1 MAIIRRS
8 GPPIGVLSETE
19 MAALRD
25 VSNHRVVGLPML
37 NRLKKL
43 LLIEQKLG
51 GWNTTQQ
58 GHIQLMFSV
67 AR

>member
-1 MAIIRRS
+1 MTTIRRS
-8 GPPIGVLSETE
+8 GPPIGALSDPE

-37 NRLKKL
+37 NRLKKR

-51 GWNTTQQ
+51 GWTTTQQ
-58 GHIQLMFSV
+58 GHIQLMFRV